1 MLNLSDCCFGVYI
14 FQQFIL
20 MLLER
25 TELAQNVSPYI
36 SLDNILSDIVSLFS
50 TNGRNKKNENRFSII
65 IIYTID
71 IRIK

>member
-1 MLNLSDCCFGVYI
+1 MGTFALLYTKINVKFNRFLFLTSLESPLNKGGSADVWKYRWL
-14 FQQFIL
+14 
-20 MLLER
+20 R
-25 TELAQNVSPYI
+25 
-36 SLDNILSDIVSLFS
+36 